1 MDSMKRCLM
10 LAQVLIGS
18 AASASHRCVFMHGL
32 GMPNSSAPTEI
43 DTDDYW
49 GGDSNIIRLTPFC
62 SSRTYI
68 HQDTLTRAW
77 DNVELQHAVCE
88 AALGEGSND
97 TVIRNTV
104 FFAHSM
110 GNLIFADAL
119 RQKACSLDASS
130 HFVSISAPWYGSKAS
145 QVLEESCSNSSLGEA
160 FHWLANKLHR
170 CDPDRP
176 GKVFHAYESLHP
188 AYPPFEGLAEF
199 AAEQV
204 SFAMCGHSPYGLT
217 SVYSAAMEGLARAI
231 GFGEKSDGMVA
242 LSSCLL
248 PGKAYDTHWQSEFY
262 SAGINHVDGT
272 LRSGDG
278 SLGLPSRQPSKWVS
292 SLFTRHSETVLV

>member
-68 HQDTLTRAW
+68 HQDTVTRAW
-77 DNVELQHAVCE
+77 DNAEMHKAVCE

-97 TVIRNTV
+97 TVIRDTV
-104 FFAHSM
+104 LFAHSM

-119 RQKACSLDASS
+119 RQKACSLDTSS
-130 HFVSISAPWYGSKAS
+130 YFVAISAPWYGSKAS

-231 GFGEKSDGMVA
+231 GFGEKNDGMVP

-248 PGKAYDTHWQSEFY
+248 PGKAYDTHWQSAFY
-262 SAGINHVDGT
+262 SAGINHIDGT

-278 SLGLPSRQPSKWVS
+278 SLGSSRQPSQWVS
-292 SLFTRHSETVLV
+292 SLFTKHTETVLV

>member
-1 MDSMKRCLM
+1 MKRCLM

-68 HQDTLTRAW
+68 HQDTVTRAW
-77 DNVELQHAVCE
+77 DNAEMHKAVCE

-97 TVIRNTV
+97 TVIRDTV
-104 FFAHSM
+104 LFAHSM
-110 GNLIFADAL
+110 GNLIFADAI
-119 RQKACSLDASS
+119 RQGACSLDTSS
-130 HFVSISAPWYGSKAS
+130 HFVSIAAPWYGSKAS
-145 QVLEESCSNSSLGEA
+145 QVLEEYCSNSSAGEVL
-160 FHWLANKLHR
+160 HWLAHKLHR
-170 CDPDRP
+170 CDADRP
-176 GKVFHAYESLHP
+176 GSISHAYESLEPTYP
-188 AYPPFEGLAEF
+188 AFEGLAEF
-199 AAEQV
+199 AAQQV

-217 SVYSAAMEGLARAI
+217 SVYSAAMEGLASAI
-231 GFGEKSDGMVA
+231 GFGEQSDGMVP

-248 PGKAYDTHWQSEFY
+248 PGKAYDTHWQSAFY
-262 SAGINHVDGT
+262 SAGINHIDGT

-278 SLGLPSRQPSKWVS
+278 SLGSSRQPSQWVS
-292 SLFTRHSETVLV
+292 SLFTKHTETVLV